1 MLSLLR
7 VDSRSD
13 VREVYEVALY
23 YVAQGCR
30 SVKPELVE
38 DAVRLLSQCASKVQH
53 WGRGG
58 WARVDMQSIGHAVDW
73 TCS

>member
-38 DAVRLLSQCASKVQH
+38 DAVRLLSQCANKVG
-53 WGRGG
+53 WG
-58 WARVDMQSIGHAVDW
+58 AA
-73 TCS
+73 